1 MSDRATRLHASA
13 DIGVFYVTGGGVSF
27 LDEMLGTAGASRSVL
42 EARVPYAASALS
54 DLCGGEPAQAC
65 SADTARAMAMAAFE
79 RARSLAPDQPRTFGF
94 GCTASLATDRPKRG
108 AHRAYVAIQTQ
119 DHTHSAKIEF
129 TKGANDRAGEESI
142 LRNFCWQQLA
152 IALAVDLGEHLY
164 ESVPGQ
170 SAHDAFSAHAED
182 GWRELI
188 LGATDAYA
196 QLPGALSE
204 PHLGELLL
212 PGSFNPLHQGHLDMM
227 AQAETMTGLPG
238 AFELSVEN
246 VDKPLLD
253 YHQIQQRISQFNRP
267 VWLTRLPTFVEK
279 ARRFPGTTF
288 IVGIDTIVR
297 VAAPRYYELIDSRG
311 RQLGGAERN
320 RDEALEELSAL
331 ACRFIVFGR
340 EHNDRFSTLDD
351 VELPAVLRALC
362 VKVDEEAFRRDISS
376 TELRAQETSDV
387 SDLR

>member
-1 MSDRATRLHASA
+1 MSERAIRLHASA
-13 DIGVFYVTGGGVSF
+13 HIGVFYVTGGGISF

-42 EARVPYAASALS
+42 EARVPYATDALS
-54 DLCGGEPAQAC
+54 ELCGGQPTQAC

-79 RARSLAPDQPRTFGF
+79 RARSLAPGESATFGF

-108 AHRAYVAIQTQ
+108 EHRAYVAIQTEG
-119 DHTHSAKIEF
+119 HTYSAKVEF
-129 TKGANDRAGEESI
+129 TKGSSDRASEEAI

-164 ESVPGQ
+164 ESVPGE
-170 SAHDAFSAHAED
+170 SFHDAFSAQAED

-188 LGATDAYA
+188 LGTTDAHEHA
-196 QLPGALSE
+196 ADDSAE
-204 PHLGELLL
+204 PHFGELLL

-227 AQAETMTGLPG
+227 AHAEAATGLPG
-238 AFELSVEN
+238 AFELSIEN

-267 VWLTRLPTFVEK
+267 AWLTRLPTFVEK

-297 VAAPRYYELIDSRG
+297 VAAPRYYQISDSRG
-311 RQLGGAERN
+311 RPMGNAERN
-320 RDEALEELSAL
+320 RDEALEELASL
-331 ACRFIVFGR
+331 GCRFIVFGR
-340 EHNDRFSTLDD
+340 QQDSAFITLGD
-351 VELPAVLRALC
+351 VELPPTLTAIC
-362 VKVDEEAFRRDISS
+362 ISIDEATFRRDVSS
-376 TELRAQETSDV
+376 TELRAGEPRDAD
-387 SDLR
+387 DLR

>member
-1 MSDRATRLHASA
+1 MSDRATRLHASP

-42 EARVPYAASALS
+42 EARVPYAADALS
-54 DLCGGEPAQAC
+54 ELCGGRPAQSC

-79 RARSLAPDQPRTFGF
+79 RARSLTPDQSRTFGF

-108 AHRAYVAIQTQ
+108 EHRAYIAVQTEN
-119 DHTHSAKIEF
+119 HTHSAKIEF
-129 TKGANDRAGEESI
+129 TKGASDRAGEEFI

-164 ESVPGQ
+164 ESLPGQ
-170 SAHDAFSAHAED
+170 SDHDAFSAPAQD
-182 GWRELI
+182 AWRELI
-188 LGATDAYA
+188 LGSTDAHA
-196 QLPGALSE
+196 QMPSSESE

-227 AQAETMTGLPG
+227 AQAEAITGLDG

-288 IVGIDTIVR
+288 VVGIDTIVR
-297 VAAPRYYELIDSRG
+297 VAAPRYYQVRDGRG
-311 RQLGGAERN
+311 RQLGNAERN
-320 RDEALEELSAL
+320 RDEALAELAAL

-340 EHNDRFSTLDD
+340 EHNGRFSTLDD
-351 VELPAVLRALC
+351 VGLPAMLHGLC
-362 VKVDEEAFRRDISS
+362 IEVDEDSFRRDISS
-376 TELRAQETSDV
+376 TQLRAIDNGGDD
-387 SDLR
+387 DLR

>member
-1 MSDRATRLHASA
+1 MSDRATRLHASTET
-13 DIGVFYVTGGGVSF
+13 GVFYVTGGGVSF

-42 EARVPYAASALS
+42 EARVPYAADALA
-54 DLCGGEPAQAC
+54 DLCGGRPAQAC

-79 RARSLAPDQPRTFGF
+79 RARSLAPDQSKTFGF

-108 AHRAYVAIQTQ
+108 EHRAYVAIQTR

-129 TKGANDRAGEESI
+129 TKGASNRLGEEAI
-142 LRNFCWQQLA
+142 LRDFCWQQLA

-164 ESVPGQ
+164 ESLPGR
-170 SAHDAFSAHAED
+170 STHDAFSAHAED

-188 LGATDAYA
+188 LGSTDAHA
-196 QLPGALSE
+196 QLPSAESE

-227 AQAETMTGLPG
+227 AKAEAMTGLAG

-253 YHQIQQRISQFNRP
+253 YHQIQQRISQFSRP

-279 ARRFPGTTF
+279 ARRFRGTTF
-288 IVGIDTIVR
+288 VVGIDTIVR
-297 VAAPRYYELIDSRG
+297 VAAPRYYQISDSRG
-311 RQLGGAERN
+311 RQLGNAERN
-320 RDEALEELSAL
+320 RDEALEELADL
-331 ACRFIVFGR
+331 ECRFIVFGR

-351 VELPAVLRALC
+351 VDLPASLRTLC
-362 VKVDEEAFRRDISS
+362 TTVDEADFRRDISS
-376 TELRAQETSDV
+376 TQLRASEPDDSD
-387 SDLR
+387 DLR